1 MSAHAQTPLTEEEY
15 FALDSAAEIRSEYY
29 DGAMYAMAGGSPK
42 HSLIT
47 VNLAAELRQALKRGP
62 CRVYSVDLRV
72 RADRSSYTYPDIAV
86 VCGDPRLAENNKN
99 TLINPTVLV
108 EVLSPSTESHDRGL
122 KFIRYRQLESL
133 KEYVL
138 VSQDQPRVETY
149 LRQPSGSWLLSEF
162 TALDSSAAFESLE
175 CKIPLAEIYHQV
187 IFTE

>member
-1 MSAHAQTPLTEEEY
+1 MSAHAQSPLTEEEY
-15 FALDSAAEIRSEYY
+15 FALDSAAEVRSEYY
-29 DGAMYAMAGGSPK
+29 DGVMYAMAGGSPI

-47 VNLAAELRQALKRGP
+47 ANLTREVGLALKQRP
-62 CRVYSVDLRV
+62 CRVYVTDLRV
-72 RADRSSYTYPDIAV
+72 RAKRSTYTYPDIAI
-86 VCGDPRLAENNKN
+86 VCGEPRFAENNKN

-149 LRQPSGSWLLSEF
+149 VRQPSGSWLLSEF
-162 TALDSSAAFESLE
+162 TALDSSANFDSLD

-187 IFTE
+187 EFTE